1 MEESN
6 KLTLYVSY
14 YLSRFNEEGLQNLNY
29 TTWNE
34 AFADIANRLNVK
46 RHSVKNWRDEFDPI
60 HGHRAGWYQRP
71 MSPSRVRV
79 VKATEQLNEPELRG
93 LVLDILSGQI
103 KEDLENFDEIVNV
116 VSEEKSSRNSQFILR
131 GPTGRKAEEF
141 FKKYHAAHSKPV
153 KGKLI
158 DTRDIGCG
166 YDFEIK
172 NTKTYYIEVKGL
184 ANENGGV
191 LFTNKEWETALRLK
205 DNYIL
210 ALVKNVNQQPT
221 IQFISS
227 PAEKL
232 QPKKNIVST
241 IQIQWS
247 VSENQLVND

>member
-1 MEESN
+1 MEEN
-6 KLTLYVSY
+6 HKLTLYVSY
-14 YLSRFNEEGLQNLNY
+14 YLSRFNEDGLNNLGY
-29 TTWNE
+29 STWNE
-34 AFADIANRLNVK
+34 AFDDISKRLNVN

-79 VKATEQLNEPELRG
+79 VKAMEQLSESELRG
-93 LVLDILSGQI
+93 LALDILYGQI
-103 KEDLENFDEIVNV
+103 KEDPGNFDELVNV
-116 VSEEKSSRNSQFILR
+116 VSEEKPNKESQFILR

-141 FKKYHAAHSKPV
+141 FKEYHTAHSKPF
-153 KGKLI
+153 KGELI

-172 NTKTYYIEVKGL
+172 HTKTYCIEVKGL
-184 ANENGGV
+184 ANGKGGV

-205 DNYIL
+205 DDYIL
-210 ALVKNVNQQPT
+210 ALVTDVNQKPT
-221 IQFISS
+221 IRFISN

-232 QPKKNIVST
+232 QAKKNIVAT

-247 VSENQLVND
+247 VSENQLKND

>member
-1 MEESN
+1 MEEN
-6 KLTLYVSY
+6 HKLTLYVSY
-14 YLSRFNEEGLQNLNY
+14 YLSRFNENGLHNLGY

-34 AFADIANRLNVK
+34 AFGDIASRLNVK

-79 VKATEQLNEPELRG
+79 VKAMEQLNEPELRG
-93 LVLDILSGQI
+93 IVLDILSGQI
-103 KEDLENFDEIVNV
+103 QEDSEKFNELVKV
-116 VSEEKSSRNSQFILR
+116 VTEEKSSKSSQFILR

-141 FKKYHAAHSKPV
+141 FQEYHATHNKPV
-153 KGKLI
+153 KGELI
-158 DTRDIGCG
+158 DTRDLGCG
-166 YDFEIK
+166 YDFEIR
-172 NTKTYYIEVKGL
+172 NSKTFFVEVKGL

-205 DNYIL
+205 DEYIL
-210 ALVKNVNQQPT
+210 AIVTDVNQHPT
-221 IQFISS
+221 IRFISN

-232 QPKKNIVST
+232 EAKKNIVST

-247 VSENQLVND
+247 VSENQFVND